1 MVGPGNMLSEA
12 EMRIDVNNFYSG
24 TYPLSAGASGP
35 ITGQTLAAGTTLS
48 TNCIDHNPAQT
59 PFGKNQNVYAGLGEP
74 QAVLLQITAAPG
86 DTSSSASY
94 TVNLVTD
101 TVSALNSAALTTLAS
116 LTVPKTAVVGSTYV
130 LVIPPSLN
138 FLRFSGL
145 QYVLANGSGTASLG
159 VFATLLP
166 VRGLEEWAPYQSGW
180 VIQNQ

>member
-1 MVGPGNMLSEA
+1 
-12 EMRIDVNNFYSG
+12 MRIDVNNFYSG
-24 TYPLSAGASGP
+24 TYPIGSYLSGP
-35 ITGQTLAAGTTLS
+35 ITGQSLTTGTTLS

-59 PFGKNQNVYAGLGEP
+59 PFGKNQTVYAGLGEP

-86 DTSSSASY
+86 DTSGGASY

-101 TVSALNSAALTTLAS
+101 SVSGLNSSALTTLAS
-116 LTVPKTAVVGSTYV
+116 LTVPKTAVVGSTFV

-145 QYVLANGSGTASLG
+145 QYVLANGGGTATLG

-166 VRGLEEWAPYQSGW
+166 VRGLQEWAPYQNGW